1 MAKAR
6 TAAQRAA
13 LRKAQL
19 ASARKRKGRKRRIK
33 ASTRKNLKAAGSIIG
48 RFATVGA
55 AYGATRGA
63 VRGGYS
69 VHSNPGAYGL
79 HKSNMK
85 YYEFRRHAMGLT
97 AAGAAGGA
105 LGGGLRGGVRW
116 GAIGAGV
123 VGGAMAV
130 GAVRKRRKKSS
141 KTKRR

>member
-1 MAKAR
+1 MAR
-6 TAAQRAA
+6 TAKQRAA

-33 ASTRKNLKAAGSIIG
+33 ASTRKNLKAAGLIIG

-85 YYEFRRHAMGLT
+85 YT

-116 GAIGAGV
+116 GAIGAGL